1 MPPLLNASSTIQC
14 AHGGVFPVVPRG
26 KTPIIGGAPALTAM
40 DFAGLPAAGC
50 VFNIAGAPAPCI
62 IASVMSGICVKVS
75 YGGVPAVHTGLV
87 CMTATGFPT
96 LPPTPGQV
104 TVQGT

>member
-1 MPPLLNASSTIQC
+1 MPPLLNASSTVQC

-26 KTPIIGGAPALTAM
+26 LTPIIGGAPALTVN
-40 DFAGLPAAGC
+40 DFPGLPAAGC

-62 IASVMSGICVKVS
+62 IASVMAGMCVKVT